1 MFGHGIPYK
10 SRRSTTMFNFAD
22 LFKRDYNVL
31 NMSKAQV
38 NIENDSSIHVIDVR
52 TPEEYRS
59 GHIPGAVNVP
69 LDRPEKITSVV
80 KNMDEP
86 VYVYCMSGSRSS
98 AAANYFS
105 RLGYTNV
112 TNIGGIGG
120 WRGKLKKN

>member
-10 SRRSTTMFNFAD
+10 TRRSTTMFNFAD

-69 LDRPEKITSVV
+69 LDRPEKIKTVV
-80 KNMDEP
+80 KNMDET